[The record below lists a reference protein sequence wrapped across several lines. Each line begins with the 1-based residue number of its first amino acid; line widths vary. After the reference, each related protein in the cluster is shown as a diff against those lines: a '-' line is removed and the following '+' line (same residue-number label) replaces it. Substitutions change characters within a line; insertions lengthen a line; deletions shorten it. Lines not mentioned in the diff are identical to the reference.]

1 MSDALCF
8 DLKSLL
14 LVVRAP
20 IDPVAQGD
28 TWLQNNLPTILN
40 SNQYQNGGAVFITW
54 DEDSGS
60 TSNNPL
66 GMIVLSPFAKGSGY
80 TNTMAYSHTSLVKTI
95 ENIFGLA
102 YVGNA
107 KNAAPP
113 DLADLF
119 K

>member
-1 MSDALCF
+1 
-8 DLKSLL
+8 
-14 LVVRAP
+14 
-20 IDPVAQGD
+20 
-28 TWLQNNLPTILN
+28 
-40 SNQYQNGGAVFITW
+40 
-54 DEDSGS
+54 
-60 TSNNPL
+60 
-66 GMIVLSPFAKGSGY
+66 MIVLSPFAKGSGY
-80 TNTMAYSHTSLVKTI
+80 TKTIGYSHTSLVKTI